1 MASTLTNE
9 EQISSTKPVQNLAG
23 LSLVVLAGLVVG
35 LQILFKA
42 LPWIWF
48 DVAGF
53 SKSATSNIGLA
64 VLGFALL
71 VAGLFYLG
79 KSRLFSSNHGVK
91 GGVFV
96 GLVLFIGNLALDSWW
111 GKVVEG
117 WAYDTSA
124 MTESVAVGFAATGA
138 ILFLIASVVF
148 FFKPANKKLFQKI
161 EDQGWFSWETFKQ
174 SQGTKVRRGTI
185 VGLLLLFGSGIYSIS
200 RNDTFAKGSPDWVVD
215 VPFTGKIVVE
225 ADKVGDTLPFLESNG
240 YSPANP
246 SVNRSV
252 FKNANKQVDPATHV
266 KIGTLTGDSKY
277 KSGEVVSKEAFQD
290 EVREL
295 TKLDRRPAETTTPKL
310 AEGKLVYSGNILL
323 LPAIQFTGPVLLLFL
338 SIWLGWRM
346 VNLPVFA
353 DFLISTEAEMVKVS
367 WTSKKKL
374 VQDTIVVLTT
384 LVLMSVFLFVTDQF
398 WRIFL
403 SQTGV
408 LRFGQ
413 ENAQK
418 NTSVDLKKW

>member
-9 EQISSTKPVQNLAG
+9 EQKNTASPRQNLAG
-23 LSLVVLAGLVVG
+23 LSLVVLLGLVAG
-35 LQILFKA
+35 LQILFRA
-42 LPWIWF
+42 LPWAWF
-48 DVAGF
+48 EIAGF
-53 SKSATSNIGLA
+53 PKSATSNISLA
-64 VLGFALL
+64 VLGIILL
-71 VAGLFYLG
+71 FGGLFYLG
-79 KSRLFSSNHGVK
+79 KSKLFTSNHGVK

-96 GLVLFIGNLALDSWW
+96 ALLLFLLNLFVDSWW

-117 WAYDTSA
+117 WVYDSNIMPESA
-124 MTESVAVGFAATGA
+124 GMGFTAAGAGLVAVGS
-138 ILFLIASVVF
+138 ILFF
-148 FFKPANKKLFQKI
+148 FRPANRNLFTKI

-174 SQGTKVRRGTI
+174 SQGSKVRRGTI

-200 RNDTFAKGSPDWVVD
+200 RNDTFAKGSADWNVD
-215 VPFTGKIVVE
+215 LPFTGKILIE
-225 ADKVGDTLPFLESNG
+225 ADKVGDTLPILESQG
-240 YSPANP
+240 FSLAKPTV
-246 SVNRSV
+246 SRSV
-252 FKNANKQVDPATHV
+252 FKAANKQVDPATHV
-266 KIGTLTGDSKY
+266 KIGTLTGDSKF
-277 KSGEVVSKEAFQD
+277 KSGEVVTKEAFQD

-295 TKLDRRPAETTTPKL
+295 TKLDRRPAETTVPKI
-310 AEGKLVYSGNILL
+310 AEGKLSYETVLL
-323 LPAIQFTGPVLLLFL
+323 LPAIQFTGPVILLFS
-338 SIWLGWRM
+338 SIWLAWRM

-367 WTSKKKL
+367 WSSKKKL
-374 VQDTIVVLTT
+374 IQDTIVVLTT